1 MRVYNK
7 LIMNLVEALQNIG
20 LNEKEAKVYVALL
33 QIGKGTAYSV
43 AKHSGLK
50 KPTTYVILEQ
60 LIKKGAA
67 NKIPKENILRYVAVD
82 PDELFSV
89 IEAKVINA
97 KQALPELKALSKGK
111 EYKVTTTYYE
121 GTDGI
126 EEMYKKVLKTMR
138 NQEVVGFYAHAKNNS
153 PEMLELW
160 DDWTNK
166 RTERNI
172 NVRAITPADAKT
184 TEWVKGKERHLLKVK
199 FVPNEEYDSNV
210 SIEVYDNFVQIISSQ
225 YLQGVLIDNP
235 DIANTMRQIFEMVW
249 KSRPEKLQGVEF

>member
-1 MRVYNK
+1 MYNE
-7 LIMNLVEALQNIG
+7 LIMNLVEALQNLG
-20 LNEKEAKVYVALL
+20 LNEKEAKVYIALL
-33 QIGKGTAYSV
+33 QLGRGTAYSV

-60 LIKKGAA
+60 LIKKGVA
-67 NKIPKENILRYVAVD
+67 NKIPRENILRYVAVN
-82 PDELFSV
+82 PDEIFSA
-89 IEAKVINA
+89 IETKIINA

-111 EYKVTTTYYE
+111 EYKVATTYYE
-121 GTDGI
+121 GVDGI
-126 EEMYKKVLKTMR
+126 KEMYRKVLKTII
-138 NQEVVGFYAHAKNNS
+138 NQEIVGFYANAKNNS

-184 TEWVKGKERHLLKVK
+184 VEWVKGKERHLLKIK

-235 DIANTMRQIFEMVW
+235 DIADTMRQIFEIVW
-249 KSRPEKLQGVEF
+249 KGRPEKPQGAEF